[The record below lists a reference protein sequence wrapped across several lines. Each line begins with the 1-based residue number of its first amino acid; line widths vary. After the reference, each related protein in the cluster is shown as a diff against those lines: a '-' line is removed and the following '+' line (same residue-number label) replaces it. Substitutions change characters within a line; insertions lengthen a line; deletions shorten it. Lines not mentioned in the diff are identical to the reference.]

1 MTEHVNILTLK
12 WGTAYGPNYVNHLRR
27 AVARHLTRPH
37 RFVCF
42 TDDPTGLDPE
52 VVVFPIPEVDLPKR
66 LLKTPWRK
74 LGLFRDDLP
83 VRGVSLFLDLDLLVV
98 DNIDCLFDYEPDRIP
113 IIHNWIEVYKIFKKR
128 PEVGNSSVFR
138 FRAGECGFVGRQYA
152 AERDWAQETFWPPQ
166 TYLTHCIRPKMV
178 YWPEEWVRSFKRHAV
193 PPFPLNH
200 FKTPRIPAGAKIVV
214 FHGWPNPHEAL
225 AGYRG
230 EKLNHR
236 CLPTPWVADHWY

>member
-1 MTEHVNILTLK
+1 MSEPVNILTLK

-42 TDDPTGLDPE
+42 TDDATGLDPE

-113 IIHNWIEVYKIFKKR
+113 IIHNWIESHKIFKKR

-152 AERDWAQETFWPPQ
+152 SERDWAQETFWPPQ

-178 YWPEEWVRSFKRHAV
+178 YWPEEWIRSFKRHAL